1 MRLDNMYLMLAEA
14 LMRDGK
20 PDQGVPYVNALRT
33 RAAKPGQAA
42 AMQITAADMTL
53 DFILDERAR
62 ELAGEFTRWY
72 DLTRTHK
79 LVERVTK
86 YNPGGA
92 PNVKACHE
100 LRPIPN
106 NEILLSTGGI
116 KQNPCY

>member
-1 MRLDNMYLMLAEA
+1 
-14 LMRDGK
+14 
-20 PDQGVPYVNALRT
+20 
-33 RAAKPGQAA
+33 
-42 AMQITAADMTL
+42 MQITAADL
-53 DFILDERAR
+53 SIDFILDERAR
-62 ELAGEFTRWY
+62 ELTGETTRFY

-106 NEILLSTGGI
+106 SEILLSTGGI